1 MTLHKEKPV
10 KETKAVQNLPEPEP
24 VSQPPVPVSQPAKPV
39 SQPPDLVSHP
49 PEPVSQPPKPVSHP
63 PEPVLQPLEPIFQ
76 SPEPVFQPPE
86 PVSHS
91 SEPVTQPSKPVS
103 QPSKSVSQP
112 PEPVFQPPEPVS
124 HPPEPVSQP
133 PKSVS
138 QPPEPVSQPLQLV
151 LQPPKPVSQPP
162 EPVFIPPEPVLQPPE
177 PVLQP
182 PITTQIP
189 QPQSIL
195 SATSMTAHHI
205 NNKDQGPSSE
215 NELYNSKDLIKNV
228 PESVTSSDKNF
239 KKSSRIEPS
248 FPLRKSSSVSNF
260 RIYESSSRSV
270 SDELQQKLNKRLNKE
285 TDFNALEK
293 LETTVKQHMGRS
305 KAIAENAA
313 ASLDKGE
320 HGGIVEKKVRKFI
333 YLLHV
338 TYVRS

>member
-10 KETKAVQNLPEPEP
+10 KEAKAVQNLPEPEP

-39 SQPPDLVSHP
+39 SQPAKPVSQPPDLVSHP
-49 PEPVSQPPKPVSHP
+49 PEPVSQLPKPVSHP
-63 PEPVLQPLEPIFQ
+63 PEPVLQPLEPVFQ
-76 SPEPVFQPPE
+76 PPEPVFQPPE
-86 PVSHS
+86 PVSQP

-124 HPPEPVSQP
+124 HPPEPVFQP
-133 PKSVS
+133 PMSVS
-138 QPPEPVSQPLQLV
+138 QPPEPV
-151 LQPPKPVSQPP
+151 
-162 EPVFIPPEPVLQPPE
+162 FQPPE

-215 NELYNSKDLIKNV
+215 SELYNSKDLIKNV

>member
-10 KETKAVQNLPEPEP
+10 KEAKAVQNLPEPEP
-24 VSQPPVPVSQPAKPV
+24 VSQPPVPVSQPAKPA
-39 SQPPDLVSHP
+39 SRPPDLVSHP
-49 PEPVSQPPKPVSHP
+49 PEPVSQPPKPVFHS
-63 PEPVLQPLEPIFQ
+63 PEPVFQPF
-76 SPEPVFQPPE
+76 EPVFQPPE
-86 PVSHS
+86 PVSQP

-112 PEPVFQPPEPVS
+112 PKPVFQPPEPVS

-138 QPPEPVSQPLQLV
+138 QPPEPVSQPLELV

-162 EPVFIPPEPVLQPPE
+162 EPVSQPPEPVFQPPE

-195 SATSMTAHHI
+195 SATSMNAHHT

-215 NELYNSKDLIKNV
+215 SELYNSKDLIKNV

-305 KAIAENAA
+305 KAIAEDTD
-313 ASLDKGE
+313 ASLDKGG